1 MPYLVDGN
9 NVAGG
14 KDRAK
19 VRRAALRLAERERL
33 RIILY
38 FDGAPPA
45 GVKEVERLGAVEVRY
60 VPHADDAMLA
70 FLQGAGLGWRVV
82 TSDRKL
88 AERAKN
94 LGATVLPAQAFWD
107 KVAASTEAEVNDD
120 HFFEDVE
127 AFYRSVT
134 PLAPAAERV
143 RRRNRKRGSD
153 LSGGP
158 HFRARQRRA

>member
-70 FLQGAGLGWRVV
+70 FLQGVGSGWRVV
-82 TSDRKL
+82 TSDKKL
-88 AERAKN
+88 GERAKN
-94 LGATVLPAQAFWD
+94 LGATVLPAWAFWD
-107 KVAASTEAEVNDD
+107 KVAAATEAKAGEK
-120 HFFEDVE
+120 HFSEDVE

-134 PLAPAAERV
+134 PLAPGAERI
-143 RRRNRKRGSD
+143 RRRKRGFG
-153 LSGGP
+153 LSGEP